1 MAGDAM
7 RGRATA
13 RLRRAVCGR
22 ALRRVLVIV
31 GLAVAG
37 WLVGGAAQASADEAP
52 PAPGGQVVP
61 VLNAVRA
68 GAAEATKVASAPAVA
83 KVPRVVE
90 QLGEGTAPKI
100 VPPRIDPGEAGG
112 KIVTP
117 PPSSSSSGR
126 RSDNGVSWIRTRS
139 AERAPDRAE
148 GRTVRKAAAVGE
160 RVVPRGFAKKADHTH
175 GKRTV
180 QRPVSKVPAPPS
192 QGGNAGS
199 VAGPVV
205 FGGVGGLPGRQAWE
219 PVRHASVLL
228 RASSALPPAV
238 RTAADEPTFAPD

>member
-7 RGRATA
+7 WGRVTA

-31 GLAVAG
+31 GLAAAG

-100 VPPRIDPGEAGG
+100 VPPRIDPGEAVG
-112 KIVTP
+112 KIATP
-117 PPSSSSSGR
+117 PPSSSGH
-126 RSDNGVSWIRTRS
+126 RSDSGVSWIRTRS
-139 AERAPDRAE
+139 TERAPDRAE
-148 GRTVRKAAAVGE
+148 GRTVRKAAVGE
-160 RVVPRGFAKKADHTH
+160 RVVPRGSAKKADRAH

-180 QRPVSKVPAPPS
+180 RRPVSKVPAPPS

-205 FGGVGGLPGRQAWE
+205 FGGVGGLPSRQAWE